1 MLFKSYSPVYIHTAA
16 MEKEQG
22 WTRLMTCFQGPA
34 GVLTV
39 TAVVMC
45 CVVCISFKVGCSAVL
60 LRCMYHF
67 KVGYNVLIM
76 LIKTN

>member
-45 CVVCISFKVGCSAVL
+45 CVVLCVCVYQL
-60 LRCMYHF
+60 L
-67 KVGYNVLIM
+67 
-76 LIKTN
+76 